1 MLMHKVKNMM
11 HALFFFEMNQ
21 AGELPIVLKSRSKP
35 RLGKTTNGRKTRQQQ
50 SSEKSNN

>member
-1 MLMHKVKNMM
+1 MHKVKNMM
-11 HALFFFEMNQ
+11 HALFFEMNQ